1 MTTPDFWIENTENEE
16 PRLTPAIFYKFLE
29 FLKEEEPYL
38 FDKKIQKDIAEIKKI
53 LGVQ

>member
-1 MTTPDFWIENTENEE
+1 MTTPDFWIENTEKE
-16 PRLTPAIFYKFLE
+16 PRLTPGIFYEFLE

-53 LGVQ
+53 LGI